1 MLLYYSTQQFSFFF
15 LFFLSRRRLT
25 FNFIYDVVKSVHTMV
40 IGSVNITVLRE
51 YERALQE
58 ESILH

>member
-1 MLLYYSTQQFSFFF
+1 MLYSTQQFSFFF
-15 LFFLSRRRLT
+15 YFLSRRLT

-40 IGSVNITVLRE
+40 IGSANITVLRE